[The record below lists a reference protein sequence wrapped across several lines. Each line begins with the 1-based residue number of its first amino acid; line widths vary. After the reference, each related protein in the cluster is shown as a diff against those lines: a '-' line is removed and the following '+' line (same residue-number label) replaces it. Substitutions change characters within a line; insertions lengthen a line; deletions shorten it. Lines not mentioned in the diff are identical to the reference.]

1 MKQHIRLSRS
11 VIGDLEIEAV
21 KRIMEIGYL
30 GMGPEVGRFEDE
42 LKKFIGGDCYVTC
55 VNTGTSALILA
66 LQACEI
72 GFGDQVLV
80 PTLTYVATFQA
91 ISALGATPVAVDINP
106 MHGGIDVNDARK
118 KITQN
123 TKAILPVHYASNFGD
138 YELIYNLANEF
149 NLRVIED
156 ACHAFGCKLNGKRCG
171 SFGDVVCFSF
181 DGIKNITSGEG
192 GAVVTKDASII
203 KKIQDARLLGV
214 ESDTEKR
221 FSMKRSWEFDVSDQG
236 WRFHMSEIMA
246 AIGRVQLSRFDEFA
260 KTRVKLAKSYQK
272 AFKNIDGVNYF
283 DFDYDYENIV
293 PHIFVL
299 IIDSQKR
306 DKVKSFLES
315 KNIGVGV
322 HYLPNHLLSFFKKS
336 GGVLPNA
343 ENLYKKMLTLPLHP
357 KISEKDQENIIECV
371 VEGLS
376 WED

>member
-1 MKQHIRLSRS
+1 MNQHIRLSKS

-30 GMGPEVGRFEDE
+30 GMGPEVGLFEDE
-42 LKKFIGGDCYVTC
+42 LKRFIGGNCSVTC

-91 ISALGATPVAVDINP
+91 ISAIGATPVAVDINP
-106 MHGGIDVNDARK
+106 IHGGIDVKDARK

-138 YELIYNLANEF
+138 YELIYNLAKEF

-171 SFGDVVCFSF
+171 SFGDIVCFSF

-192 GAVVTKDASII
+192 GAVVSKDISII

-214 ESDTEKR
+214 ESDTQKR
-221 FSMKRSWEFDVSDQG
+221 LSGNRSWNFDVSDQG

-246 AIGRVQLSRFDEFA
+246 AIGRVQLSRFEEFA
-260 KTRVKLAKSYQK
+260 KARVKLAKSYQK
-272 AFKNIDGVNYF
+272 AFKNIDGVTYF
-283 DFDYDYENIV
+283 DFDYNNIV

-299 IIDSQKR
+299 IIDYQKR
-306 DKVKSFLES
+306 DKVKSLLES
-315 KNIGVGV
+315 KNIGVGI
-322 HYLPNHLLSFFKKS
+322 HYLPNHLLSFFKNS

-343 ENLYKKMLTLPLHP
+343 ETLYKKMLTLPLHP
-357 KISEKDQENIIECV
+357 EISEKDQENIIKYV
-371 VEGLS
+371 LEGLS
-376 WED
+376 LKD